1 MDCKRFEELLIEFI
15 ENQLVSS
22 DMAAVKKH
30 LSACPN
36 CSREVEEYKEFRR
49 MLNEETALQ
58 PSSETLARLSRAARD
73 AVKRD
78 QTPFWK
84 KWFYSPILVPAL
96 SSALALF
103 LWVSYGKNSPDL
115 FFGVRN
121 RHSTEVMAKKTPS
134 GQEPNVQIAG
144 EPALEDFRPG
154 QGRALS
160 KKLSP
165 VIPRGSELNSG
176 IEAAPPGVAPS
187 AELPAGEVK
196 ETDKISDYKAETFTG
211 SVDSNPL
218 NNPGSEPSTQEEF
231 AKRQVLAKEL
241 SEEEVVERNLED
253 EQRIKEAQLYS
264 SPKDS
269 YQDKLDL
276 ALKQQREGNCGAS
289 IKTSEDLLKASPP
302 PPNSLME
309 KAYLSLAEC
318 YEKRG
323 DWDRAIL
330 NYQNLQEAASEQARF
345 AEDKIE
351 GIRQKANLFRAKE
364 LELGNMKKESQAQ

>member
-1 MDCKRFEELLIEFI
+1 
-15 ENQLVSS
+15 
-22 DMAAVKKH
+22 
-30 LSACPN
+30 
-36 CSREVEEYKEFRR
+36 
-49 MLNEETALQ
+49 
-58 PSSETLARLSRAARD
+58 
-73 AVKRD
+73 
-78 QTPFWK
+78 
-84 KWFYSPILVPAL
+84 
-96 SSALALF
+96 
-103 LWVSYGKNSPDL
+103 
-115 FFGVRN
+115 
-121 RHSTEVMAKKTPS
+121 
-134 GQEPNVQIAG
+134 
-144 EPALEDFRPG
+144 
-154 QGRALS
+154 
-160 KKLSP
+160 
-165 VIPRGSELNSG
+165 
-176 IEAAPPGVAPS
+176 
-187 AELPAGEVK
+187 
-196 ETDKISDYKAETFTG
+196 
-211 SVDSNPL
+211 
-218 NNPGSEPSTQEEF
+218 EPSTQEEF

-241 SEEEVVERNLED
+241 SEEQVVERNLED

-276 ALKQQREGNCGAS
+276 ALKQQREGNCEAS

-309 KAYLSLAEC
+309 KAYLFLAEC